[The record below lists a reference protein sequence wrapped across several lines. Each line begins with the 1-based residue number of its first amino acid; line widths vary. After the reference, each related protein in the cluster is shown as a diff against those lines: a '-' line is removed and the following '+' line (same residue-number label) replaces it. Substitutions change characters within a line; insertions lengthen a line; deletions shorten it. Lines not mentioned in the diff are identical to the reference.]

1 MNKTYERFKQA
12 YIDLILSERVENM
25 QDRIVSFDKIESEL
39 KIIFKSLKTLVDK
52 GYDSIKYCWSVGSE
66 AQFKGDRLNIIFEQN
81 SLEKDTLASFNP
93 LNNPFELCINMEALG
108 KTCSKQ
114 DMLKF
119 IESEDFYVLL
129 AHEMCHYRQTFLHG
143 VSVMKNYVAME
154 NDGRYFD
161 SAIEL
166 EACVFMVVE
175 DSVLKGKK
183 VNDFQTLMDYVDS
196 LENPFLFTAKRMI
209 LENEEQVKKIIEYN
223 KNFFT
228 ESTQNISENEI
239 DFKFEMVATPVHRKR
254 R

>member
-25 QDRIVSFDKIESEL
+25 PDRIVSFDRIEFEL

-93 LNNPFELCINMEALG
+93 LNNPFELCINMGVLG

-143 VSVMKNYVAME
+143 VSVMKDYVAME
-154 NDGRYFD
+154 NEGRYFD

-183 VNDFQTLMDYVDS
+183 
-196 LENPFLFTAKRMI
+196 A
-209 LENEEQVKKIIEYN
+209 
-223 KNFFT
+223 
-228 ESTQNISENEI
+228 
-239 DFKFEMVATPVHRKR
+239 RKR
-254 R
+254 RASVCASPSCGCRRAAGRRSRRPRRRRCVRSRRRRCRRRSRALRPRCSGVRRR